1 MSLKILIPLII
12 FLSIISYSNSLYRA
26 FYLNREKC
34 YIDNYYSEMNVIMQ
48 LKILDTDL
56 NFKAIKDDRFIIKI
70 YDNKLGDPIQTFQT
84 GKQKAKF
91 SYSINKSG
99 RYMICVL
106 TNDKTL
112 FTKKKYLK
120 LSFIIDTSEDIVGD
134 ANEVAKM
141 KDFQIVDDKVKKL
154 IKKAENIE
162 NMQKYQIKTEDEF
175 AQNQMKS
182 SQTLVIVTII
192 QLVICVIIGIYHFFS
207 MKKIFK
213 QKMWSPF

>member
-1 MSLKILIPLII
+1 MSLKTHIALII
-12 FLSIISYSNSLYRA
+12 FISLISYSNSLYRA

-56 NFKAIKDDRFIIKI
+56 NFKNVKDDRFIIKI
-70 YDNKLGDPIQTFQT
+70 YNNKLGDPIQTFQT

-99 RYMICVL
+99 RYMICVS
-106 TNDKTL
+106 TNDKNL
-112 FTKKKYLK
+112 FNKKKYKK

-162 NMQKYQIKTEDEF
+162 NMQKYQIKQEDEF

-182 SQTLVIVTII
+182 SQTLVFVTII

>member
-1 MSLKILIPLII
+1 MSLKTLIPLII

-56 NFKAIKDDRFIIKI
+56 NFKPSKDDRFIIKI
-70 YDNKLGDPIQTFQT
+70 YDNKIGNPIQIFQT
-84 GKQKAKF
+84 AKQKAKF
-91 SYSINKSG
+91 SYSISKSG
-99 RYMICVL
+99 RYMICVS
-106 TNDKTL
+106 TNDKNL
-112 FTKKKYLK
+112 FNKKKYIK

-162 NMQKYQIKTEDEF
+162 NMQKYQIKNEDEF

-182 SQTLVIVTII
+182 SQTLVFVTII
-192 QLVICVIIGIYHFFS
+192 QLIICVIIGIYHFFS

>member
-1 MSLKILIPLII
+1 MSLKTLIPLII

>member
-112 FTKKKYLK
+112 FNKKKYLK
-120 LSFIIDTSEDIVGD
+120 LSFVIDTSEDIVGD

>member
-112 FTKKKYLK
+112 FNKKKYLK
-120 LSFIIDTSEDIVGD
+120 LSFVIDTSEDIVGD

-162 NMQKYQIKTEDEF
+162 NMQKYQIKNEDEF

-182 SQTLVIVTII
+182 SQTLVFVTII
-192 QLVICVIIGIYHFFS
+192 QLIICVIIGIYHFFS

>member
-1 MSLKILIPLII
+1 MSLKTLIQLII

-56 NFKAIKDDRFIIKI
+56 NFKPSKDDRFIIKI
-70 YDNKLGDPIQTFQT
+70 YDNKIGNPIQIFQT

-91 SYSINKSG
+91 SYSISKSG
-99 RYMICVL
+99 RYMICVS
-106 TNDKTL
+106 TNDKNL
-112 FTKKKYLK
+112 FNKKKYIK

-162 NMQKYQIKTEDEF
+162 NMQKYQIKNEDEF

-182 SQTLVIVTII
+182 SQTLVFVTII
-192 QLVICVIIGIYHFFS
+192 QLIICVIIGIYHFFS

>member
-1 MSLKILIPLII
+1 MSYLKLII
-12 FLSIISYSNSLYRA
+12 LTITLITESKSIYRS
-26 FYLNREKC
+26 FYLNKEKC

-56 NFKAIKDDRFIIKI
+56 NFSQPKEDRFIIKI
-70 YDNKLGDPIQTFQT
+70 YQKKQKEPIQVFQT

-91 SYSINKSG
+91 SYSISKSG
-99 RYMICVL
+99 RYTICVL
-106 TNDKTL
+106 TNDKKL
-112 FTKKKYLK
+112 FEKK
-120 LSFIIDTSEDIVGD
+120 SFIKLNFVIDTSEDIVGD
-134 ANEVAKM
+134 AKEVAKM
-141 KDFQIVDDKVKKL
+141 KDFQIVDDKIKKL

-175 AQNQMKS
+175 AQNQMMS
-182 SQTLVIVTII
+182 SQRLVFVTII

>member
-1 MSLKILIPLII
+1 MSLKTLIPLII

-56 NFKAIKDDRFIIKI
+56 NFKPSKDDRFIIKI
-70 YDNKLGDPIQTFQT
+70 YDNKIGNPIQIFQT

-91 SYSINKSG
+91 SYSISKSG
-99 RYMICVL
+99 RYMICVS
-106 TNDKTL
+106 TNDKNL
-112 FTKKKYLK
+112 FNKKKYIK

-162 NMQKYQIKTEDEF
+162 NMQKYQIKQEDEF

-182 SQTLVIVTII
+182 SQTLVFVTII

>member
-1 MSLKILIPLII
+1 MSLKTLIPLII

-56 NFKAIKDDRFIIKI
+56 NFKPSKDDRFIIKI
-70 YDNKLGDPIQTFQT
+70 YDNKIGNPIQIFQT

-91 SYSINKSG
+91 SYSISKSG
-99 RYMICVL
+99 RYMICVS
-106 TNDKTL
+106 TNDKNL
-112 FTKKKYLK
+112 FNKKKYLK

-162 NMQKYQIKTEDEF
+162 NMQKYQIKQEDEF

-182 SQTLVIVTII
+182 SQTLVFVTII

>member
-1 MSLKILIPLII
+1 
-12 FLSIISYSNSLYRA
+12 
-26 FYLNREKC
+26 
-34 YIDNYYSEMNVIMQ
+34 MQ

-56 NFKAIKDDRFIIKI
+56 NFKPSKDDRFIIKI
-70 YDNKLGDPIQTFQT
+70 YDNKIGNPIQIFQT

-91 SYSINKSG
+91 SYSISKSG
-99 RYMICVL
+99 RYMICVS
-106 TNDKTL
+106 TNDKNL
-112 FTKKKYLK
+112 FNKKKYIK

-162 NMQKYQIKTEDEF
+162 NMQKYQIKNEDEF

-182 SQTLVIVTII
+182 SQTLVFVTII
-192 QLVICVIIGIYHFFS
+192 QLIICVIIGIYHFFS

>member
-1 MSLKILIPLII
+1 MSLKTLIPLII

-56 NFKAIKDDRFIIKI
+56 NFKPSKDDRFIIKI
-70 YDNKLGDPIQTFQT
+70 YDNKIGNPIQIFQT

-91 SYSINKSG
+91 SYSIIKSG
-99 RYMICVL
+99 RYMICVS
-106 TNDKTL
+106 TNDKNL
-112 FTKKKYLK
+112 LNKKKNIK

-162 NMQKYQIKTEDEF
+162 NMQKYQIKNEDEF

-182 SQTLVIVTII
+182 SQSLVFVTII
-192 QLVICVIIGIYHFFS
+192 QLIICVIIGIYHFFS

-213 QKMWSPF
+213 QKMLLPF

>member
-134 ANEVAKM
+134 ANEVAKV